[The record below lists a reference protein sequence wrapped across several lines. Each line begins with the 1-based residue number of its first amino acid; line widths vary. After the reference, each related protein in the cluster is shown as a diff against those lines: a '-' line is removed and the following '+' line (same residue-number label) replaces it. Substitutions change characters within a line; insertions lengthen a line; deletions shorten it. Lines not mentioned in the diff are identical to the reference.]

1 MYNMS
6 KNVLD
11 AHATI
16 IKKTFIALDAYLRK
30 KKGLK

>member
-1 MYNMS
+1 MS

-30 KKGLK
+30 EKRS

>member
-1 MYNMS
+1 MS

-11 AHATI
+11 APATI

-30 KKGLK
+30 EERS